1 MFLSFFRVF
10 VFFFGNRRG
19 LYFFFDFFKFF
30 REGISYF
37 LLWFDFVFVLYFID
51 RNFMYMKYLVL
62 YNILYNDVL
71 VLVFIN
77 LYKFKILL

>member
-19 LYFFFDFFKFF
+19 LYFVFDFFKFF

-62 YNILYNDVL
+62 YNILFNGVL
-71 VLVFIN
+71 VLAFIN